1 MTSFTGNSS
10 PSLTNQ
16 NAAQLRLLQER
27 ERERVGETERW
38 VARRFI
44 SRSPTLLSHTP
55 SAFPWRP
62 HWCANL
68 EITLK
73 CSLQWVWVWLWFN
86 LSFRTCAK
94 RLWLPWSG
102 RRSGYSPLTALPG
115 TRKGL
120 YCRAYVMAYVCAF
133 NCALIWSLA
142 SFSSGALSCPSSCHS
157 SGLLPSPSSVPP
169 SVPSSCYPAQLA
181 GSILWSSLMDPSS

>member
-1 MTSFTGNSS
+1 M
-10 PSLTNQ
+10 
-16 NAAQLRLLQER
+16 QLNCDCSER
-27 ERERVGETERW
+27 KKERVRESCGLL
-38 VARRFI
+38 VFLSLA
-44 SRSPTLLSHTP
+44 LLSHTP
-55 SAFPWRP
+55 STFPWRP

-102 RRSGYSPLTALPG
+102 RRSGYSPPTNCLLLEEVSNVGPTSWPTSVPSSLP
-115 TRKGL
+115 
-120 YCRAYVMAYVCAF
+120 
-133 NCALIWSLA
+133 
-142 SFSSGALSCPSSCHS
+142 SSGSSSCPSS
-157 SGLLPSPSSVPP
+157 LPS

-181 GSILWSSLMDPSS
+181 GSVLWSSLMDPSS